1 MLKPVGVTIRST
13 QHEINEDLYNLFFGS
28 DRDVDLGDE
37 DLLAA
42 LEAPVVERMDPEWIR
57 GEGEDE
63 EDETVEVFTRGG
75 LHVSD
80 GICRLTYTEFDER
93 GENEVKTVISF
104 SEKEPKNVVMSRTG
118 AVNTAFIFE
127 VGARTKSVYNLYFGA
142 LELTVF
148 TIAADNRL
156 MEDGVLILDYCIEIR
171 GSTAERRRVAI
182 TVTPQTPLTVPREQ
196 PLDGE
201 DKL

>member
-13 QHEINEDLYNLFFGS
+13 QYDINEDLYNLFFGN
-28 DRDVDLGDE
+28 DRDVDLCDE
-37 DLLAA
+37 DLLAT

-57 GEGEDE
+57 GEDE
-63 EDETVEVFTRGG
+63 EDDTVEVFTRGG
-75 LHVSD
+75 LHVAD
-80 GICRLTYTEFDER
+80 GIVRLSYTEYDER
-93 GENEVKTVISF
+93 GENEVKTVITF

-127 VGARTKSVYNLYFGA
+127 VGARTKSVYNLPFGA

-148 TIAADNRL
+148 TIEADNRL
-156 MEDGVLILDYCIEIR
+156 VDEGTLVLDYCIEIR

-182 TVTPQTPLTVPREQ
+182 TVTPQTPLSVPREQ
-196 PLDGE
+196 PLDGK
-201 DKL
+201 DNL

>member
-13 QHEINEDLYNLFFGS
+13 QYDINEDLYNLFFGN
-28 DRDVDLGDE
+28 DRDVDLCDE
-37 DLLAA
+37 DLLAT

-57 GEGEDE
+57 GEDE
-63 EDETVEVFTRGG
+63 EDDTVEVFTRGG
-75 LHVSD
+75 LHVAD
-80 GICRLTYTEFDER
+80 GIVRLSYTEYDER
-93 GENEVKTVISF
+93 GENEVKTVITF

-127 VGARTKSVYNLYFGA
+127 VGARTKSVYNLPFGA

-148 TIAADNRL
+148 TIEADNRL
-156 MEDGVLILDYCIEIR
+156 VDEGTLVLDYCIEIR

-182 TVTPQTPLTVPREQ
+182 TIAPQTPLSVPREQ
-196 PLDGE
+196 PLDGK
-201 DKL
+201 DNL

>member
-13 QHEINEDLYNLFFGS
+13 QYDINEDLYNLFFGN
-28 DRDVDLGDE
+28 DREVDLGDE
-37 DLLAA
+37 DLLAT

-57 GEGEDE
+57 GEDE
-63 EDETVEVFTRGG
+63 EDDTVEVFTRGG
-75 LHVSD
+75 LHVAD
-80 GICRLTYTEFDER
+80 GIVRLSYTEYDEQ
-93 GENEVKTVISF
+93 GENEVKTVITF

-127 VGARTKSVYNLYFGA
+127 VGARTKSVYNLPFGA

-148 TIAADNRL
+148 TIDADNRL
-156 MEDGVLILDYCIEIR
+156 MEEGTLVLDYCIEIR

-182 TVTPQTPLTVPREQ
+182 TIAPQTPLSVPREQ
-196 PLDGE
+196 PLDGK
-201 DKL
+201 DDL

>member
-13 QHEINEDLYNLFFGS
+13 QYDINEDLYNLFFGN
-28 DRDVDLGDE
+28 DREVDLGDE
-37 DLLAA
+37 DLLAT

-57 GEGEDE
+57 GEDE
-63 EDETVEVFTRGG
+63 EDDTVEVFTRGG
-75 LHVSD
+75 LHVAD
-80 GICRLTYTEFDER
+80 GIVRLSYTEYDEQ
-93 GENEVKTVISF
+93 GENEVKTVITF

-127 VGARTKSVYNLYFGA
+127 VGARTKSVYNLPFGA

-148 TIAADNRL
+148 TIDADNRL
-156 MEDGVLILDYCIEIR
+156 MEEGTLVLDYCIEIR

-182 TVTPQTPLTVPREQ
+182 TIAPQTPLSVPREQ
-196 PLDGE
+196 PLDGK
-201 DKL
+201 DNL

>member
-13 QHEINEDLYNLFFGS
+13 QYDINEDLYNLFFGN
-28 DRDVDLGDE
+28 DREVDLGDE
-37 DLLAA
+37 DLLAT

-57 GEGEDE
+57 GEDE
-63 EDETVEVFTRGG
+63 EDDTVEVFTRGG
-75 LHVSD
+75 LHVAD
-80 GICRLTYTEFDER
+80 GIVRLSYTEYDER
-93 GENEVKTVISF
+93 GENEVKTVITF

-127 VGARTKSVYNLYFGA
+127 VGARTKSVYNLPFGA

-148 TIAADNRL
+148 TIEADNRL
-156 MEDGVLILDYCIEIR
+156 VDEGTLVLDYCIEIR

-182 TVTPQTPLTVPREQ
+182 TIAPQTPLSVPREQ
-196 PLDGE
+196 PLDGK
-201 DKL
+201 DNL

>member
-13 QHEINEDLYNLFFGS
+13 QYDINEDLYNLFFGN
-28 DRDVDLGDE
+28 DREVDLCDE
-37 DLLAA
+37 DLLAT

-57 GEGEDE
+57 GEDE
-63 EDETVEVFTRGG
+63 EDDTVEVFTRGG
-75 LHVSD
+75 LHVAD
-80 GICRLTYTEFDER
+80 GIVRLSYTEYDER
-93 GENEVKTVISF
+93 GDNEVKTVITF

-127 VGARTKSVYNLYFGA
+127 VGARTKSVYNLPFGA

-148 TIAADNRL
+148 TIEADNRL
-156 MEDGVLILDYCIEIR
+156 VDEGTLVLDYCIEIR

-182 TVTPQTPLTVPREQ
+182 TIAPQTPLSVPREQ
-196 PLDGE
+196 PLDGK
-201 DKL
+201 DNL